1 MIWGLVR
8 SYAKGRPIIYEAA
21 EAPEISLSY
30 FFDMRG
36 PNVTVDTACSESL
49 VAFHM
54 ACQSL
59 RTGESNQALLE
70 GLT

>member
-1 MIWGLVR
+1 MILNR
-8 SYAKGRPIIYEAA
+8 
-21 EAPEISLSY
+21 LSY

-49 VAFHM
+49 VAFRM

-59 RTGESNQALLE
+59 RTGESNQAIVGGVNMILNSDPVMSMSSLR
-70 GLT
+70 